1 MSGQVE
7 IINIALAR
15 LGESPIQSLDEGSV
29 SANMA
34 KLLYD
39 AERQA
44 TLRDYPWNFALKQAT
59 LACFDADAAG
69 FHKAFALPADCLRA
83 VCLRGTDRKEPFQ
96 YVLREG
102 LIYANTEHVTLEYVA
117 DVTDP
122 ARFDA
127 KFVEA
132 FSYKLASALAMSI
145 KSSPELMANYMNVYN
160 SLVNSAAALS
170 LREER
175 ENLSDNPYLEA
186 RF

>member
-1 MSGQVE
+1 MSGRVE

-15 LGESPIQSLDEGSV
+15 LGESPIQSLEEGSV

-39 AERQA
+39 SERRA
-44 TLRDYPWNFALKQAT
+44 ALRDYPWNFALKQAA
-59 LACFDADAAG
+59 LACVDTNAAE

-83 VCLRGTDRKEPFQ
+83 VCLRGNDRKEPLQFT
-96 YVLREG
+96 LREG
-102 LIYANTEHVTLEYVA
+102 LIYANAEHVTLEYVS

-122 ARFDA
+122 ARFDP
-127 KFVEA
+127 KFAEA
-132 FSYKLASALAMSI
+132 LSYKLASALAMGI

-160 SLVNSAAALS
+160 NLVNGSAALS
-170 LREER
+170 QREER
-175 ENLSDNPYLEA
+175 EAISDNPYLEA